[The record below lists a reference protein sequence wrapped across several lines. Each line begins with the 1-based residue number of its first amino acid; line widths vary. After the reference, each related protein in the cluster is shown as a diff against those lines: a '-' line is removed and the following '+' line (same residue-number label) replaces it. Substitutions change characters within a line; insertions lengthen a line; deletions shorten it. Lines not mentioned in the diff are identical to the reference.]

1 MKSGLLG
8 LLHGFQAPQL
18 ATSRPD
24 DGLTS
29 GPAGRR
35 TLRVYFIKPSKYD
48 EDGFVLQF
56 RWGVI
61 PNNTLTVLAGL
72 NDAYARTHPDVDIQT
87 VLWDELVDGTL
98 SPHTVESIGRRAR
111 DDGVEAI
118 IGLAGVQSNQYPRG
132 RDLALQ
138 FKSLGLPVLFGGFH
152 VSSHAASREFLQSCG
167 VTVVIGEAETT
178 WSTWLDDYLRGSL
191 RPSYQVTDGVR
202 AKTGSATISVP
213 LVDTAPLPSLDSRYV
228 GRFFNPSFATIDTSR
243 GCPFTCSYC
252 SVQNVMGRRMR
263 SRNPQAVVD
272 WVRDAYDR
280 HAIRNLLVVDDDLFR
295 SPGWDGI
302 LAGIATLRRERSDLA
317 LIIQVDIES
326 AAYTTRVHDEPEG
339 ERHRRSRRFVDLAAA
354 AGCFEVFMGFESFN
368 PANLEHTQKFHNEDR
383 QDRRRSSGQLEEAAR
398 RVKARYKRVVDAWH
412 AAGVGVHCG
421 YMIGLPFDGK
431 GSGQQAARD
440 LSEIGVDIASF
451 FAYTP
456 LPGTE
461 DYDRAIEH
469 GSIVNHD
476 FNDYAC
482 TDYVTTHPLLSR
494 EELRQEYADA
504 YRSFYTWR
512 RLAWSLSTFH
522 RVSGLGFAS
531 RTGMLTQQVYYTYA
545 NRRGWHPMMGGI
557 WRTRD
562 PNVRR
567 QVIWDEDSAALYLRS
582 TGTGKR
588 SAA

>member
-1 MKSGLLG
+1 MKSRLLG
-8 LLHGFQAPQL
+8 FLGGFQAPTL
-18 ATSRPD
+18 ARPRPD
-24 DGLTS
+24 DGLVS
-29 GPAGRR
+29 GRVGRR
-35 TLRVYFIKPSKYD
+35 TLRIYFIKPSKYD
-48 EDGFVLQF
+48 EDGYVLQF

-72 NDAYARTHPDVDIQT
+72 NDAYARAHPDTEMQT

-98 SPHTVESIGRRAR
+98 SPEIVESIGRRAGE
-111 DDGVEAI
+111 DGVEVI

-138 FKSLGLPVLFGGFH
+138 FKNLDLPVLFGGFH
-152 VSSHAASREFLQSCG
+152 VSSHAASREFLQSVG
-167 VTVVIGEAETT
+167 VTTVIGEAETT
-178 WSTWLDDYLRGSL
+178 WSAWLDDYLDGKL
-191 RPSYQVTDGVR
+191 RLSYQVTDGVR
-202 AKTGSATISVP
+202 AKTGLATILVP
-213 LVDTAPLPSLDSRYV
+213 LVETAPLPSIDPRYV

-263 SRNPQAVVD
+263 SRDPQAVVD

-295 SPGWDGI
+295 SPSWEEI
-302 LAGIATLRRERSDLA
+302 LVGIAALRRDRSDLA
-317 LIIQVDIES
+317 LIVQVDIES
-326 AAYTTRVHDEPEG
+326 AAYTTRAPDEPEG
-339 ERHRRSRRFVDLAAA
+339 ERHRRSKRFVELAAA

-368 PANLEHTQKFHNEDR
+368 PANLEHTQKFHNEER
-383 QDRRRSSGQLEEAAR
+383 QDRRRSAGQLDDAAR

-431 GSGQQAARD
+431 GCGRQAARD
-440 LSEIGVDIASF
+440 LAEIGVDIASF

-461 DYDRAIEH
+461 DYDRAVEQ
-469 GSIVNHD
+469 GTIVHHD

-494 EELRQEYADA
+494 EELRREYADA
-504 YRSFYTWR
+504 SRYFYTWR
-512 RLAWSLSTFH
+512 RLAWSLATFH
-522 RVSGLGFAS
+522 GAPGLGFTS
-531 RTGMLTQQVYYTYA
+531 RTGMLSQQIYYTYA

-562 PNVRR
+562 ASVRR
-567 QVIWDEDSAALYLRS
+567 RAVWDEESASLYLTPAS
-582 TGTGKR
+582 NDKR
-588 SAA
+588 FAA